1 VYFHAVRQ
9 EKDGDGF
16 KINRIALALQAK
28 VDGIDHQK
36 LQELADGAKENGPR
50 SKALVSVP

>member
-1 VYFHAVRQ
+1 MYFHAVRQ